1 MRVGVVCP
9 YDLTRPGGVQ
19 RQVEGLVG
27 KLREWGDDA
36 WAVAPGCPPALGRN
50 VGSSRLV
57 LANAS
62 RAPLA
67 LHPAVWRR
75 VQTAVADAEVCHIH
89 EPLMPL
95 VSPAALSAGVP
106 AVATFHAAAP
116 PWAGALYRAASPLAR
131 RLLAA
136 AAVRTAVS
144 EVAAAVLPAAW
155 GPVEIVPN
163 AIPLPDPPQV
173 ERVEGRVVFVG
184 RDEPRKGL
192 SVLLEAWPQV
202 RRRHPE
208 AELVVV
214 GASRPDPLPG
224 VRFLGR
230 VPEEE
235 KWRQLAEG
243 SVAVAPNTGGES
255 FGIVVAEAMAAGA
268 AAVVSDL
275 PAFRAVAADSVSYAP
290 PGDREALAAAIS
302 RLLDEPELRARLA
315 EQARARAQRFSWE
328 VVAARYRE
336 LYRRA
341 AAEPA

>member
-50 VGSSRLV
+50 VGSSWLV
-57 LANAS
+57 PGNAS

-75 VQTAVADAEVCHIH
+75 VKAAVGDAEVCHIH

-95 VSPAALSAGVP
+95 VSPAALAAGVP

-116 PWAGALYRAASPLAR
+116 RWVGALYRAGSPLAR
-131 RLLAA
+131 RLLATA
-136 AAVRTAVS
+136 RVRTAVS
-144 EVAAAVLPAAW
+144 EVAASVLPPAW

-163 AIPLPDPPQV
+163 AIPIPPPPQV
-173 ERVEGRVVFVG
+173 EPVEGRVVFVG

-192 SVLLEAWPQV
+192 SVLLAAWPQV

-214 GASRPDPLPG
+214 GAARPESPPG

-230 VPEEE
+230 VAEEE
-235 KWRQLAEG
+235 KWRQLAEA

-255 FGIVVAEAMAAGA
+255 FGIVLAEAMAAGA
-268 AAVVSDL
+268 AVVASDL
-275 PAFRAVAADSVSYAP
+275 PAFRAVAGEAAGYVP
-290 PGDREALAAAIS
+290 PGDPEALAVAICG
-302 RLLDEPELRARLA
+302 LLDDSQLRVRLT
-315 EQARARAQRFSWE
+315 EQARVRVERFSWE
-328 VVAARYRE
+328 AVAVRYRE
-336 LYRRA
+336 LYRQA
-341 AAEPA
+341 ATEPA